1 MQIMTDSP
9 IRFPGLFGDW
19 AFTASSK
26 ALDIGNGIY
35 WYGILIALG
44 LVIAIWWCMNQK
56 SKYGITEDDL
66 LDSVLW
72 GIPCAIVGARIYY
85 VLFYLDQFK
94 NSDGSFSFRK
104 AIAIWDGG
112 LAIYGGVIAGFLTAY
127 LFSRRRKISF
137 WALADCCVQGLF
149 IGQAIGRWGN
159 FMNREAFGAAT
170 ELPWR
175 MRLWTSATT
184 YMDVHPT
191 FLYESLWNVIGLL
204 LLYFVVSRVRRFDG
218 ENTCF
223 YFIWYGLGRFW
234 IEGLRTDSLYLFHW
248 TLFGQRIR
256 VSQALSLVMVLVCAG
271 ILVYQFKVK
280 KADGSNLF
288 VKRVQQTTEAEEAAA
303 EPTAPDEK
311 K

>member
-94 NSDGSFSFRK
+94 NSDGRVTK
-104 AIAIWDGG
+104 ARA
-112 LAIYGGVIAGFLTAY
+112 
-127 LFSRRRKISF
+127 
-137 WALADCCVQGLF
+137 
-149 IGQAIGRWGN
+149 
-159 FMNREAFGAAT
+159 
-170 ELPWR
+170 
-175 MRLWTSATT
+175 SATRCCS
-184 YMDVHPT
+184 P
-191 FLYESLWNVIGLL
+191 
-204 LLYFVVSRVRRFDG
+204 
-218 ENTCF
+218 
-223 YFIWYGLGRFW
+223 
-234 IEGLRTDSLYLFHW
+234 
-248 TLFGQRIR
+248 
-256 VSQALSLVMVLVCAG
+256 
-271 ILVYQFKVK
+271 
-280 KADGSNLF
+280 
-288 VKRVQQTTEAEEAAA
+288 
-303 EPTAPDEK
+303 PDNWRG
-311 K
+311 